1 MLLSYHSFDDL
12 SSRLYFNYLSL
23 LDLRIKLPD
32 LRIKLPDLRIKL
44 PDLKAL
50 IRFYMGFIRFIFKA
64 HLETKEPVPCFL
76 YKYVSENPN
85 RVIQSFIF
93 RLLSLSD
100 GCKSSCRSECS

>member
-85 RVIQSFIF
+85 RVIQPLFLNSCF
-93 RLLSLSD
+93 SLV
-100 GCKSSCRSECS
+100 GCKLVL

>member
-23 LDLRIKLPD
+23 LD

-93 RLLSLSD
+93 SLLSLSD